1 MENLGINLGLLIVQ
15 IIAFIILLLTL
26 NAWVYQ
32 PMLNMMESRKQKIAQ
47 GLEDARVAAEARA
60 AAEKEAA
67 KVIADAQ
74 TEASK
79 IVREATERAAVAGQD
94 VKAAAEAEAARAR
107 EAAVAEAEIERNRI
121 LGDLRSQVASLA
133 IAAANKLVGE
143 ALDDKKQRLLL
154 DEFFSGVKSGKLI
167 VLDGTDFTG
176 ESAQVTSALPLNQ
189 DEEEAVRRDVLAKAG
204 AKEVKFRVDPSILG
218 GLVIRVGDKV
228 LDSSVAGKLE
238 GLRQSLR

>member
-1 MENLGINLGLLIVQ
+1 MEALGINLGLLILQ
-15 IIAFIILLLTL
+15 IIVFIIVLLTL

-47 GLEDARVAAEARA
+47 GLEDARIAADARA
-60 AAEKEAA
+60 DAEKEAS

-94 VKAAAEAEAARAR
+94 VKAVAEAEAAKAR
-107 EAAVAEAEIERNRI
+107 EAAVAEAEVDRNRI
-121 LGDLRSQVASLA
+121 LGDLRSQVAGLA

-143 ALDDKKQRLLL
+143 SLDEKRQRALL

-167 VLDGTDFTG
+167 VLDGENFQG
-176 ESAQVTSALPLNQ
+176 ESAQVTSALPLNK
-189 DEEEAVRRDVLAKAG
+189 DEEETVKRDVLAKAG
-204 AKEVKFRVDPSILG
+204 AKEVSFRVDPSILG

-228 LDSSVAGKLE
+228 LDNSVAGRLE

>member
-1 MENLGINLGLLIVQ
+1 LENLGISPGLLIVQ
-15 IIAFIILLLTL
+15 IISFIIVFLAL
-26 NAWVYQ
+26 NAWVYR
-32 PMLNMMESRKQKIAQ
+32 PMLNMLESRRQKIAQ

-60 AAEKEAA
+60 NAEKEAA
-67 KVIADAQ
+67 KIIADAQ

-79 IVREATERAAVAGQD
+79 VVRDATERAATAGQD
-94 VKAAAEAEAARAR
+94 VKAAVEAEAAKAR

-143 ALDDKKQRLLL
+143 ALDAKKQHALL
-154 DEFFSGVKSGKLI
+154 DEFFSGVKSGKLV
-167 VLDGTDFTG
+167 VLEGADFKG
-176 ESAQVTSALPLNQ
+176 ESAQVTSALPLNP
-189 DEEEAVRRDVLAKAG
+189 EEEQAVRRDILSKTG
-204 AKEVKFRVDPSILG
+204 ARDVTFHVDPAILG

>member
-60 AAEKEAA
+60 NAEKEAA
-67 KVIADAQ
+67 KIIAEAQ
-74 TEASK
+74 TEASQV
-79 IVREATERAAVAGQD
+79 VREATERAATAGQD
-94 VKAAAEAEAARAR
+94 VKAVAEAEAAKAR
-107 EAAVAEAEIERNRI
+107 DAAVAEAEVERNRI

-143 ALDDKKQRLLL
+143 ALDEKKQRVLL

-167 VLDGTDFTG
+167 VLDDTNFKG
-176 ESAQVTSALPLNQ
+176 ESAQVTSALPLNS
-189 DEEEAVRRDVLAKAG
+189 EEQEAVKRDVLSKAG

>member
-1 MENLGINLGLLIVQ
+1 MEALGINLGLLIVQ
-15 IIAFIILLLTL
+15 IIAFIIVFLTL

-60 AAEKEAA
+60 DAEKEAA
-67 KVIADAQ
+67 KIVANAQ
-74 TEASK
+74 TEASN
-79 IVREATERAAVAGQD
+79 IVREATERAATAGQD
-94 VKAAAEAEAARAR
+94 VKAAAEAEAAKAR
-107 EAAVAEAEIERNRI
+107 EAAVAEAEVERNRI

-143 ALDDKKQRLLL
+143 ALDEKKQRSLL

-167 VLDGTDFTG
+167 VLDGANFQG
-176 ESAQVTSALPLNQ
+176 ESAQVTSALPLSKE
-189 DEEEAVRRDVLAKAG
+189 EEEAVKRDVLAKAG
-204 AKEVKFRVDPSILG
+204 AKEVSFRVDPAILG

-238 GLRQSLR
+238 GLRQNLR

>member
-1 MENLGINLGLLIVQ
+1 MEALGISPGLLIVQ
-15 IIAFIILLLTL
+15 FIAFFIVLLTL
-26 NAWVYQ
+26 NAWVYR
-32 PMLNMMESRKQKIAQ
+32 PMLNMMESRRQKIAQ

-60 AAEKEAA
+60 NAEKEAA
-67 KVIADAQ
+67 KIIADAQ

-79 IVREATERAAVAGQD
+79 VVREATERAATAGLD
-94 VKAAAEAEAARAR
+94 VKAAVEAEAAKAR
-107 EAAVAEAEIERNRI
+107 DAAVAEAEIERNRI

-143 ALDDKKQRLLL
+143 SLDERKQRALL

-167 VLDGTDFTG
+167 VLDGENFQG
-176 ESAQVTSALPLNQ
+176 ESAQVTSALPLRP
-189 DEEEAVRRDVLAKAG
+189 EEEQAVRQDILSKAG
-204 AKEVKFRVDPSILG
+204 AKEVHFRVDPAILG